1 MAIINGVVEFII
13 STYCHLQMKRIVKVG
28 MGMGLSKYTWKKED
42 NAL

>member
-28 MGMGLSKYTWKKED
+28 MGLSKYTWKKED
-42 NAL
+42 IAL